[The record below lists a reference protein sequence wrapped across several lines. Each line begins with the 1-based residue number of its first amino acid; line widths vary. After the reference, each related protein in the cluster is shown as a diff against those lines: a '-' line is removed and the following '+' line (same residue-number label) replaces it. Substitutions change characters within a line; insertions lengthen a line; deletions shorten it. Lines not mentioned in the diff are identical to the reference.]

1 MRRSLYT
8 IGMLILSERD
18 VMTHHT
24 ARLRGGFLVD
34 ESIKAIKKS
43 VEEVQELL
51 VEAGQIKFAKTHT
64 KETPRIDSES
74 CCPRY

>member
-34 ESIKAIKKS
+34 ESIKAIKQS
-43 VEEVQELL
+43 VEEVQGLL
-51 VEAGQIKFAKTHT
+51 AEAAQVKLVQTQT
-64 KETPRIDSES
+64 KETIRIDSES
-74 CCPRY
+74 CCPRS